1 MPKVTLNTVPNTP
14 NNSTVINNNFTK
26 LANAIENTLSL
37 DGTTPNAMNA
47 DLDMN
52 SQNILN
58 VDDLD
63 VNDVTINGVPLVT
76 YINENLDSSVPAI
89 TSGSGVPS
97 STPEKIGDIY
107 IDTLNEN
114 IYMASDTTSSADWEQ
129 VDATVGAVDSVNT
142 QTGAVVLDADDIS
155 DAATTNKFTTS
166 GDIAKLAGIEANATA
181 DQTGAEIKALY
192 EAEADTNAFTDAE
205 QTKLAGIETGAD
217 VTDSANV
224 TAALSNQ
231 TVSGYTVFTNGVLTG
246 QSDATMGYLYA
257 FGAGTG
263 STAGGQIRLY
273 TAADYDTTID
283 YYLVRATA
291 DDFAVTLSAGTNI
304 LKFDGGL
311 DQWDF
316 PKPVSVTGN
325 VAATSVSF
333 GSTALD
339 AYEEGTFSPVYS
351 DGTNN
356 AVAYTTQAGFYT
368 LTGDICKF
376 NIRLAPNNIG
386 SVSGSLQ
393 IKGLP
398 FAAKNTSNYYS
409 GIAVH
414 WANNLAITAGQA
426 VTGYIQL
433 NQSVIY
439 MHLWDATTGTTALT
453 STEWPVN
460 GAIILSGEYK
470 IS

>member
-217 VTDSANV
+217 VTD
-224 TAALSNQ
+224 
-231 TVSGYTVFTNGVLTG
+231 
-246 QSDATMGYLYA
+246 AT
-257 FGAGTG
+257 
-263 STAGGQIRLY
+263 
-273 TAADYDTTID
+273 
-283 YYLVRATA
+283 
-291 DDFAVTLSAGTNI
+291 
-304 LKFDGGL
+304 
-311 DQWDF
+311 
-316 PKPVSVTGN
+316 N
-325 VAATSVSF
+325 VAAA
-333 GSTALD
+333 GAL
-339 AYEEGTFSPVYS
+339 
-351 DGTNN
+351 
-356 AVAYTTQAGFYT
+356 
-368 LTGDICKF
+368 
-376 NIRLAPNNIG
+376 
-386 SVSGSLQ
+386 
-393 IKGLP
+393 
-398 FAAKNTSNYYS
+398 
-409 GIAVH
+409 
-414 WANNLAITAGQA
+414 
-426 VTGYIQL
+426 
-433 NQSVIY
+433 
-439 MHLWDATTGTTALT
+439 MAT
-453 STEWPVN
+453 
-460 GAIILSGEYK
+460 
-470 IS
+470 